1 MRGRGGISAHWK
13 GVYCVRIQRSW
24 EDCHPSA
31 GTLGIELTRGEMEAA
46 FRIVGMEYRSQ
57 DVMDMLEGMYEAGAV
72 DKRTY
77 LQVRADTGF
86 YGAVSE
92 RYEKRADSGIPYNDS
107 LRSAVMEVL
116 EDRAGQGDGWE
127 ATSG

>member
-1 MRGRGGISAHWK
+1 M
-13 GVYCVRIQRSW
+13 RIQRSW

-72 DKRTY
+72 DERTY
-77 LQVRADTGF
+77 LQVRDDTGF

-116 EDRAGQGDGWE
+116 EDRAGQGDGWG
-127 ATSG
+127 AASG